1 MNFPLRTDIEID
13 CPKWELNYQT
23 PSVFIGSCF
32 SDNIGELLYRSK
44 FPVLTNPFGVLYN
57 PSSISKALQ
66 LAIRGDK
73 IEIDE
78 LIKHGNLW
86 HSFLFHGSFSGTN
99 PDTVL
104 EQCND
109 TILKSHSFLKNAD
122 YLFLSF
128 GTAWIFKHIQTDS
141 VVSNCHKIPSNQFER
156 YRLTVEEISSEW
168 IVLLSKL
175 HSFNPKLKVVF
186 TVSPIRHLKD
196 GAHGNQLSK
205 ATLLLAIDKI
215 ISDYA
220 SGQLTYFP
228 AYELVNDELRDY
240 RFYDS
245 DMIHISET
253 AINFIF
259 EKFKSAFLTKEALII
274 FQEVNNILQAAE
286 HRILNNDHHA
296 LTNFSQ
302 SMLDK
307 IRKLQFKYPNI
318 NFQNEIEHFNHLVD
332 LE

>member
-1 MNFPLRTDIEID
+1 MDFALRTEIEID
-13 CPKWELNYQT
+13 CPKWELDYQT

-32 SDNIGELLYRSK
+32 SDNIGRLLHRAK
-44 FPVLTNPFGVLYN
+44 FPVLPNPFGVLYN
-57 PSSISKALQ
+57 PASISKALQ
-66 LAIRGDK
+66 LAISGKK
-73 IEIDE
+73 IGKDE

-104 EQCND
+104 EQCNN
-109 TILKSHSFLKNAD
+109 TILESHSFLKNAE

-128 GTAWIFKHIQTDS
+128 GTAWTYKHIQTDR
-141 VVSNCHKIPSNQFER
+141 VVSNCHKIPAVQFER
-156 YRLTVEEISSEW
+156 IRLTVEEISSEW
-168 IVLLSKL
+168 LILVSKL
-175 HSFNPKLKVVF
+175 HSFNPRLKIVF

-215 ISDYA
+215 IGAHDS
-220 SGQLTYFP
+220 SQLTYFP

-245 DMIHISET
+245 DMVHISET

-259 EKFKSAFLTKEALII
+259 EKFKAAFLTKEASIA
-274 FQEVNNILQAAE
+274 FQEVKNVVQATE
-286 HRILNNDHHA
+286 HRMLNNDHQS
-296 LTNFSQ
+296 LTNFAQ

-307 IRKLQFKYPNI
+307 IRKLQFRYPNI
-318 NFQNEIEHFNHLVD
+318 NFQNEIEHFNRLVD